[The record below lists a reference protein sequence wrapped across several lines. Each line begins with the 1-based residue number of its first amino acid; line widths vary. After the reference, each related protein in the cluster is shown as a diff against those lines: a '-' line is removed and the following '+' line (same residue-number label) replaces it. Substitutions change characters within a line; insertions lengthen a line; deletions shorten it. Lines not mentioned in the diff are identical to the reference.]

1 VTVAPLLTAALR
13 YGAIVAAAVAVIAGA
28 IGWVT
33 SGVPGLL
40 GGLLGA
46 VAAAVFVGLTAVS
59 ILIAGRVAKGDA
71 TNPAFFGIVLGVGA
85 IKIVLFIVAAIA
97 LRGVEGL
104 DFVIFFWAVIAAT
117 FGSLVAD
124 MVAFARTRIPY
135 VSDIELPGDPPK
147 TS

>member
-1 VTVAPLLTAALR
+1 MTVAPLLTAALR

-124 MVAFARTRIPY
+124 IVAFARTRIPY

>member
-1 VTVAPLLTAALR
+1 MTVAPLLTAALR

-33 SGVPGLL
+33 SGVLGLL

-124 MVAFARTRIPY
+124 IVAFARTRIPY

>member
-1 VTVAPLLTAALR
+1 MTVAPLLTAALR

>member
-1 VTVAPLLTAALR
+1 MTVTPLLTAALR
-13 YGAIVAAAVAVIAGA
+13 YGAIVAGAVGVVAGA
-28 IGWVT
+28 IGWAT
-33 SGVPGLL
+33 SGWPGLL

-46 VAAAVFVGLTAVS
+46 LAAAVFVGLTAVS

-71 TNPAFFGIVLGVGA
+71 TNPVFFAIVLGVGA
-85 IKIVLFIVAAIA
+85 IKIVLFVIAAIL

-117 FGSLVAD
+117 FGSLIAD

>member
-1 VTVAPLLTAALR
+1 MTVAPLLTAALR
-13 YGAIVAAAVAVIAGA
+13 YGAIVAGAVAIVAGA
-28 IGWVT
+28 IGWAT
-33 SGVPGLL
+33 SGGPGLL

-85 IKIVLFIVAAIA
+85 IKIVLFVIAAIA

>member
-1 VTVAPLLTAALR
+1 MTVTPLLTSALR
-13 YGAIVAAAVAVIAGA
+13 YGAIVAGAVAIVAGA
-28 IGWVT
+28 IGWAT
-33 SGVPGLL
+33 SGSPGLL

-46 VAAAVFVGLTAVS
+46 LAAAVFVGLTAVS
-59 ILIAGRVAKGDA
+59 ILIAGRVTKGDA
-71 TNPAFFGIVLGVGA
+71 TSPAFFGIVLGVGA
-85 IKIVLFIVAAIA
+85 IKIVLFVIAAIL

-147 TS
+147 SP